1 MGARSAVK
9 VTENFFFLLL
19 LLQGTWVAA
28 TSRVT
33 SSKKGYKNEGGG
45 RVGRE

>member
-9 VTENFFFLLL
+9 VTENFFFFL